1 MEEHLFKELF
11 HFTRDVVYG
20 DIRSISMAEARAVK
34 WKSMK
39 KKHFIHLPPDED
51 SLRQHCLRV
60 NYLVRHH
67 SPEEPPFP
75 SRIWLGVSKWSMWSC
90 SSHTSFSPINIPAP
104 GQADEDERTSPKMT
118 ENMSRRNQII
128 LNIVWQKNLIQI
140 DHISFIYIPI
150 EFRNFIA
157 YCWLLNKL

>member
-1 MEEHLFKELF
+1 MEEDLFKELF
-11 HFTRDVVYG
+11 HFTRDVIYG
-20 DIRSISMAEARAVK
+20 DIRSISMAEACAVK
-34 WKSMK
+34 WKIMK
-39 KKHFIHLPPDED
+39 KKHFIQLPPDED

-67 SPEEPPFP
+67 SLKNHP
-75 SRIWLGVSKWSMWSC
+75 SPLGHGWELENGRCRPVR
-90 SSHTSFSPINIPAP
+90 HTRPSLPINIHAP

-118 ENMSRRNQII
+118 ENMGRRNQII
-128 LNIVWQKNLIQI
+128 LNIVWQKVLIQI

-157 YCWLLNKL
+157 YC